1 MKVLI
6 TGGAGY
12 IGSTICSALEDNG
25 HIPVILDSLINGS
38 QKFTENRKFY
48 KGDIDDPQLLK
59 QIITDNEDIQ
69 IVIHC
74 AALIQVPESMKN
86 PSEYYYNNV
95 IKSIK
100 FLNHLRLSS
109 ISRIIF
115 SSTASVYAGT
125 DDRMVTESSSL
136 SPNSPYSKTKLSVEM
151 AIKDFCHAYRMKG
164 ISLRYF
170 NPIGADPK
178 MRSGPSNKNPSHVI
192 GKLSE
197 ALHTSDGTFEITG
210 SEWPTRDGTGIRD
223 YVHVWDVALAHVR
236 AVQNF
241 NQIVTDEYPYSEI
254 NIGSG
259 EGTTVLELLSA
270 FEEVAGGKI
279 QTVDGDP
286 RPGDVAGAYT
296 NRDKAKA
303 LLDWEPRFSLE
314 QGIADFL
321 KWIRK

>member
-12 IGSTICSALEDNG
+12 IGSTICSALQDNG

-38 QKFTENRKFY
+38 LEFTTGHEFY
-48 KGDIDDPQLLK
+48 KGDIADAQILN
-59 QIITDNEDIQ
+59 QIINDHNDIQ

-74 AALIQVPESMKN
+74 AALIQVPESMKK
-86 PSEYYYNNV
+86 PSDYYYNNV

-100 FLNHLRLSS
+100 LIENLRLSS
-109 ISRIIF
+109 ISKIIF
-115 SSTASVYAGT
+115 SSTASVYGGT
-125 DDRMVTESSSL
+125 DGSMVTENSAL
-136 SPNSPYSKTKLSVEM
+136 SPESPYSNTKLSIEM
-151 AIKDFCHAYRMKG
+151 AIKDFCHAYSMKG

-178 MRSGPSNKNPSHVI
+178 MRSGPDNKNPSHVI

-197 ALHTSDGTFEITG
+197 ASQTSNSEFNVTG

-223 YVHVWDVALAHVR
+223 YIHVWDVALAHVK

-241 NQIVTDEYPYSEI
+241 DQIVTDGNPYSVI

-270 FEEVAGGKI
+270 FEEVAGIKI
-279 QTVDGDP
+279 KTIHKDP

-303 LLDWEPRFSLE
+303 LLDWEPKFSLE

-321 KWIRK
+321 KWVRK

>member
-74 AALIQVPESMKN
+74 AALMQVPESMKN

-125 DDRMVTESSSL
+125 DGRMVTESSSL

-151 AIKDFCHAYRMKG
+151 AIKDFCHAYGMKG

-197 ALHTSDGTFEITG
+197 ALQTSDGTFEITG